1 MALFGAIYLGRGAWA
16 VWLHPLSDPSLETT
30 MYKLEKVDPIPP
42 NFTSFSQ
49 FVAMYATANQL
60 NEEQRRWII
69 YAVKEHLPFWLIAL
83 WEGFPEWDYLNQV
96 LNESRI
102 QFAVGPVQVA
112 GGARFMRLIM
122 AEKILAEAY
131 I

>member
-1 MALFGAIYLGRGAWA
+1 MALFGASYLGRGAWA

-30 MYKLEKVDPIPP
+30 MYKLERVDPIPP

-49 FVAMYATANQL
+49 FVTLYAQANQL
-60 NEEQRRWII
+60 NEEQRRWIL
-69 YAVKEHLPFWLIAL
+69 YAVKEHLPFWLVAL

-96 LNESRI
+96 LNESQI
-102 QFAVGPVQVA
+102 QFIVGPNQA
-112 GGARFMRLIM
+112 RGGARIMRLAM
-122 AEKILAEAY
+122 HGKVLAEAF

>member
-1 MALFGAIYLGRGAWA
+1 
-16 VWLHPLSDPSLETT
+16 